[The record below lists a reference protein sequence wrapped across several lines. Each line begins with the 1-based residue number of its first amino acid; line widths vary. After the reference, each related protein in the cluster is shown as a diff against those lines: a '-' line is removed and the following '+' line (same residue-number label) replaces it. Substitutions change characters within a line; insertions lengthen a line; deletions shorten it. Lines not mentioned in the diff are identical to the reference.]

1 MPTDDNSPA
10 TVSVII
16 PTYNRAHWLGGA
28 IQSVLDQT
36 YEDFV
41 LMVSDNAS
49 TDHTREVVESFS
61 DPRISY
67 VGRPENV
74 GILKN
79 HNLSLDA
86 VSTKYALILP
96 DDDLLYP
103 EILERTVAV
112 LDQHPNAG
120 MVHCAF
126 DVIAASGET
135 VTPCTNWTYGLQ
147 GDTVEPGHA
156 FVRESMVFSCRVC
169 ASTAL
174 MRMDALKANRFDPAD
189 FPAIDFGMWLRM
201 AVDWDMA
208 FVDEPLAGYRIH
220 GQSHSAGFGPPV
232 PDGYVQD
239 LDIVTKLKDLKL
251 RFLDRYG
258 ARLPDPD
265 KLRRLAGAGMRRELV
280 LRVKG
285 HTLPE
290 RRLSPTV
297 RMLAGAVRLDPRL
310 ALEPA
315 ALRVLAASL
324 LTPRVVDRL
333 KDLAGRER

>member
-1 MPTDDNSPA
+1 MTSDTSPA
-10 TVSVII
+10 TVTVII

-49 TDHTREVVESFS
+49 TDHTPEVVASFS

-67 VGRPENV
+67 VRRPRNV
-74 GILKN
+74 GLLEN

-96 DDDLLYP
+96 DDDVLFP
-103 EILERTVAV
+103 QILEKTVAV
-112 LDQHPNAG
+112 LDEHPNAG
-120 MVHCAF
+120 MVHCSF

-135 VTPCTNWTYGLQ
+135 VTPRTNWTYGLE
-147 GDTVEPGHA
+147 GDTVEPGHD
-156 FVRESMVFSCRVC
+156 FVRESMTFSCRVC

-174 MRMDALKANRFDPAD
+174 MRMDALKTNRFDPAD

-201 AVDWDMA
+201 AVEWDMA
-208 FVDEPLAGYRIH
+208 FLDQPMAGYRIH

-239 LDIVTKLKDLKL
+239 LDIVTKLRDLKL

-258 ARLPDPD
+258 ARLPDPEG
-265 KLRRLAGAGMRRELV
+265 LRRLAGAGMRRELV

-297 RMLAGAVRLDPRL
+297 RMLAEAVRLDPRL
-310 ALEPA
+310 ALDPA
-315 ALRVLAASL
+315 ALRVLAASF